1 MNKLKLTLAGTA
13 IGAIAGGL
21 LVATPAFAEERTCR
35 GTIRTAT
42 LDNVRVP
49 PGATCTLLGTRVK
62 GTVKVERNATLLAR
76 KVNVE
81 GNVQAEGA
89 RAVSVLAGSIV
100 RGSVQVKQ
108 GGAATVTSSR
118 INADIQLDANRRYL
132 RVNNNRVGGSIQVIG
147 NHNGAQIH
155 RNSVKGNLQC
165 KENHPKPTG
174 SRNSVGGNKEDQC
187 RSF

>member
-1 MNKLKLTLAGTA
+1 MNKIKLALTGTVL
-13 IGAIAGGL
+13 GTVVGGL
-21 LVATPAFAEERTCR
+21 AVATPAFAEERTCR
-35 GTIRTAT
+35 GTIRATT
-42 LDNVRVP
+42 LDNIRVP
-49 PGATCTLLGTRVK
+49 AGATCTLLGTRVK
-62 GTVKVERNATLLAR
+62 GTIKVERNATLVAR

-89 RAVSVLAGSIV
+89 RAVSVVAGSIV

-132 RVNNNRVGGSIQVIG
+132 RVNNNRVGGSIQVVG
-147 NHNGAQIH
+147 NHHGAQIH

-174 SRNSVGGNKEDQC
+174 SSNAVGGNKEDQC
-187 RSF
+187 RGF